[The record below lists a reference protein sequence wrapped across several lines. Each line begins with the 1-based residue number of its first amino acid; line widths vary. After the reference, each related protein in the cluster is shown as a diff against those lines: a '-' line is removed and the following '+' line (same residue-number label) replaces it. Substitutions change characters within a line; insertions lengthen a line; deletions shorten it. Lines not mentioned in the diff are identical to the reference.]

1 LNDEAQQLMAR
12 AWPVLRAAQ
21 QQKVRAW
28 SAWPE
33 LGAAQQE
40 APEEPE
46 DGATQ
51 QDNPEEPDIEDE
63 TDNQS
68 QVTYRLVQY

>member
-28 SAWPE
+28 PE

-46 DGATQ
+46 DGVTQ
-51 QDNPEEPDIEDE
+51 QDNLEEPDIEDE